1 MQDDQQV
8 TSQWSAQIYAF
19 LAILLA
25 KPADADL
32 LGNIAALKVE
42 SPGAVMGI
50 AWQQL
55 IAAAQNTSADAQYR
69 EYHQLF
75 IGLTQGEVIPY
86 ASFHKTGFLNEKP
99 LADLRADLGKL
110 GLARQ
115 ADKKEPED
123 HVAGLC
129 DVMRLILTAKGT
141 PVVTAEQFFNQHM
154 GQWLLKFFAD
164 LQKAPSAEFYAAV
177 AVFGQQFFTDESQ
190 RFLAD

>member
-1 MQDDQQV
+1 MQDDQQE
-8 TSQWSAQIYAF
+8 SAQWRAQIYAL

-25 KPADADL
+25 KPADDDL

-42 SPGAVMGI
+42 SPDAAMGV

-55 IAAAQNTSADAQYR
+55 IAAAKNTSADAQSR
-69 EYHQLF
+69 EYQQLF

-86 ASFHKTGFLNEKP
+86 ASYYKTGFLNEKP

-110 GLARQ
+110 GLTRQ
-115 ADKKEPED
+115 VDKKEPED
-123 HVAGLC
+123 HAAALC
-129 DVMRLILTAKGT
+129 DVMRLILTANGT

-154 GQWLLKFFAD
+154 GQWLLRFFAD
-164 LQKAPSAEFYAAV
+164 LQKAANANFYAAV
-177 AVFGQQFFTDESQ
+177 AVFGQQFFNEEIQ

>member
-1 MQDDQQV
+1 MQNDQQD
-8 TSQWSAQIYAF
+8 TAQWRAQIYAL

-42 SPGAVMGI
+42 SPDAAMGI
-50 AWQQL
+50 VWQQL
-55 IAAAQNTSADAQYR
+55 IAAAQNTSADAQSR
-69 EYHQLF
+69 EYQQLF

-86 ASFHKTGFLNEKP
+86 ASYHKTGFLNEKP

-110 GLARQ
+110 GLTRQ